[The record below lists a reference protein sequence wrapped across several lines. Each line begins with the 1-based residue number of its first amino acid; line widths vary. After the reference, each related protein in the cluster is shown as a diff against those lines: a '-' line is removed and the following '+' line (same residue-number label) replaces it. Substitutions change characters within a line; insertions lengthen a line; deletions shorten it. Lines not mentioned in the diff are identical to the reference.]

1 MHGVAVLP
9 GITPL
14 RRGGGLH
21 AHQRGG
27 GQLSAGHAVD
37 TVVYKDHGDI
47 LTPVGGGH
55 GLSQTDGGQ
64 VAVAL
69 IGEHQRVGVAAFG
82 AGGHGAGPP
91 VGSKQI
97 IVGEVSHAQTAAAYA
112 DGAGALVQHIHLLQ
126 HLADELEE
134 GAVHTAGAEAVYHI
148 GLNAFCSRIY
158 LFHVRRLLI
167 VPAVS

>member
-27 GQLSAGHAVD
+27 GQLSAGHAID
-37 TVVYKDHGDI
+37 TVVHKDHGDI

-55 GLSQTDGGQ
+55 GLRQADGGQ
-64 VAVAL
+64 VAVTL
-69 IGEHQRVGVAAFG
+69 IGEHQRLRVAALG
-82 AGGHGAGPP
+82 AGGHGAGAS
-91 VGSKQI
+91 VGGQQI

-134 GAVHTAGAEAVYHI
+134 GAVHTAGAEAVHHV

-167 VPAVS
+167 LPAVS